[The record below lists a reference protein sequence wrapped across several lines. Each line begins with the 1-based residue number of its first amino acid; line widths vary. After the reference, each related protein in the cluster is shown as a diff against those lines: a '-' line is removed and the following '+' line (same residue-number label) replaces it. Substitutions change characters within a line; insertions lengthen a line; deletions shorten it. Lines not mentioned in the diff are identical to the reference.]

1 MLLSCSLNY
10 YRLRNMQCF
19 QTHICVLLPRFIIFA
34 ENVTGVP
41 EFCMMAARA
50 GWLLQRLTVRL
61 VRPVRKHKRIR

>member
-1 MLLSCSLNY
+1 M
-10 YRLRNMQCF
+10 
-19 QTHICVLLPRFIIFA
+19 PRFIIFA
-34 ENVTGVP
+34 ENLSGVP

>member
-1 MLLSCSLNY
+1 MFPNTHL
-10 YRLRNMQCF
+10 CF
-19 QTHICVLLPRFIIFA
+19 IAEVYHFA
-34 ENVTGVP
+34 ENVSGVP